1 MNQAIERFKSYLERR
16 YPGRSTTKHY
26 LSDLSIFQQFVGD
39 KSPREITA
47 KMIDEFMQSQSQ
59 QGLQVA
65 TLNRRLATL
74 ASFFD
79 FLITETE
86 DEQWL
91 NPVRWKRH
99 GVKRGQHLPRDVSD
113 QTVEQLLRA
122 ITDERD
128 LALFSL
134 MVKAGLRVGEVVQ
147 LALTDLADPDEQGL
161 SRLRICGKGDK
172 ERVVWLTAEARHP
185 LQVWLKVRPLSSSS
199 RIFLNQHGQP
209 LSVAGVQYRLKEAC
223 QQAGVELSCHQLRHT
238 FARRLAEQALPV
250 ESLAKLMGHSNLQ
263 TTQLYIDGAD
273 PNLRQQFLQ
282 AMQQPPTQLS
292 PASVVP
298 LNDRRAVAKPGDAHR
313 PDLPA
318 LVDKLAHLAEG
329 LPDWLHQAIREHTLR
344 HMPRWQ
350 AHRLSHQAHNLFGTL
365 CRISRWIISHGHW
378 PGLEQLR
385 RADLVAYLQTLQAR
399 GLKASSINTELKYFR
414 GFWQDLLARE
424 LVTNGTILLVKGP
437 KDGEHLPRFLSQA
450 EFQRL
455 EQHLLAETQAD
466 QPADRFE
473 QAWFYL
479 LAHTGLR
486 LGELLNLRL
495 SDCDLAGQRLRVQ
508 AGKGDRDR
516 VLPLTPH
523 LGQILQRYL
532 AVREPVETDQLL
544 IWRGKPVGR
553 ELIPTRLRQWGRDLQ
568 IVPLSPH
575 RLRHTLATFLINQG
589 MPITSLQK
597 FLGHQNIN
605 NTLIYARVYPET
617 VRQQFAAAMARLEA
631 IPITDWPRPLEQLN
645 PMVILTPG
653 EAATQCNQASS
664 PISK

>member
-26 LSDLSIFQQFVGD
+26 LSDLSIFQQFVGEL
-39 KSPREITA
+39 SPREITA
-47 KMIDEFMQSQSQ
+47 KMIDDFIQAQSQ
-59 QGLQVA
+59 QGLQAA

-91 NPVRWKRH
+91 NPVHWKRH
-99 GVKRGQHLPRDVSD
+99 GIKRGQHLPRDVSD
-113 QTVEQLLRA
+113 QTVEQLLTA

-147 LALTDLADPDEQGL
+147 LELTDLHEPDEQGL
-161 SRLRICGKGDK
+161 SRLRVCGKGDK
-172 ERVVWLTAEARHP
+172 ERVVWLTADARQP
-185 LQVWLKVRPLSSSS
+185 LQAWLSVRPLSQSS
-199 RIFLNQHGQP
+199 RIFLNQHGQA
-209 LSVAGVQYRLKEAC
+209 LSVAGVQYRLKEYC
-223 QQAGVELSCHQLRHT
+223 QQAGVQLSCHQLRHT

-250 ESLAKLMGHSNLQ
+250 ESLAKLLGHSNLQ

-282 AMQQPPTQLS
+282 AMQQPPAELNPVSTG
-292 PASVVP
+292 PMPGRGAVP
-298 LNDRRAVAKPGDAHR
+298 KPIAPHQ

-318 LVDKLAHLAEG
+318 IVDKLAHLADG

-344 HMPRWQ
+344 HMPHWQ

-378 PGLEQLR
+378 PALEQLR
-385 RADLVAYLQTLQAR
+385 RADLVAYLQAAQAR
-399 GLKASSINTELKYFR
+399 GLKTSSLNTELKCFR
-414 GFWQDLLARE
+414 GFWQDLLARD

-437 KDGEHLPRFLSQA
+437 KEGDHLPRFLSQTQ
-450 EFQRL
+450 FQRL
-455 EQHLLAETQAD
+455 EQYMLAETQAD
-466 QPADRFE
+466 QPTDRFE

-479 LAHTGLR
+479 LAHAGLR

-495 SDCDLAGQRLRVQ
+495 SDCDLVGQRLRVQ

-516 VLPLTPH
+516 VLPLTPQ
-523 LGQILQRYL
+523 LCQVLRRYL
-532 AVREPVETDQLL
+532 TVREPAEYDQLL
-544 IWRGKPVGR
+544 IWHGKPVGR
-553 ELIPTRLRQWGRDLQ
+553 ELIPARLRQWGRELQ

-605 NTLIYARVYPET
+605 NTLIYARVHPET
-617 VRQQFAAAMARLEA
+617 VRQQFAAAMAHLEA
-631 IPITDWPRPLEQLN
+631 IPVSNWPQPSEQLQ
-645 PMVILTPG
+645 PMVTLTPI
-653 EAATQCNQASS
+653 EAATQCNQAGSLVT
-664 PISK
+664 K